1 MKTIKNF
8 IEYCGES
15 VGALV
20 CPVKN
25 QTGLEVADFWDELE
39 NVSNSPCGAAGGFC
53 GFVYYSQTCTFWRKN
68 RKAITNC
75 MKALADSLGEN
86 LLGLVCGFNGLKD
99 YEQDEIGRA
108 LYGNYNEDLMQIY
121 NVFAWFALEEVA
133 HRYSDWVYEN
143 EF

>member
-39 NVSNSPCGAAGGFC
+39 NVSNSPYGAAAGFGGFVWC
-53 GFVYYSQTCTFWRKN
+53 SETVTFWRKN
-68 RKAITNC
+68 RKVITNC
-75 MKALADSLGEN
+75 MQELADDLGEN
-86 LLGLVCGFNGLKD
+86 LLSLVCGFNGLKD

-108 LYGNYNEDLMQIY
+108 LYGNYNEDLTQIY
-121 NVFAWFALEEVA
+121 NFPDNYRAAE
-133 HRYSDWVYEN
+133 
-143 EF
+143 